1 MPRPRR
7 PTTLPTTARGEP
19 SDWGRPAPHGEPY
32 LAFESFHEMSR
43 TVDRG
48 TSAVPPLRISKPL
61 AVHLPP
67 EPPKASRNLRP
78 QSPAVNGARRRRR
91 PVAAVQICEPSLVMF
106 RSCPLVGTPDPGSDS
121 EPDVIHT
128 DEELISMSALD
139 KAKNK
144 VEDLGGQAKE
154 AGGKATGDKSTENEG
169 KVDQVK
175 ANLKDAGE
183 KVKDAFK

>member
-1 MPRPRR
+1 
-7 PTTLPTTARGEP
+7 
-19 SDWGRPAPHGEPY
+19 
-32 LAFESFHEMSR
+32 
-43 TVDRG
+43 
-48 TSAVPPLRISKPL
+48 
-61 AVHLPP
+61 
-67 EPPKASRNLRP
+67 
-78 QSPAVNGARRRRR
+78 
-91 PVAAVQICEPSLVMF
+91 
-106 RSCPLVGTPDPGSDS
+106 VGTPQSGSDS

-154 AGGKATGDKSTENEG
+154 ASGKATGDKSTENEG